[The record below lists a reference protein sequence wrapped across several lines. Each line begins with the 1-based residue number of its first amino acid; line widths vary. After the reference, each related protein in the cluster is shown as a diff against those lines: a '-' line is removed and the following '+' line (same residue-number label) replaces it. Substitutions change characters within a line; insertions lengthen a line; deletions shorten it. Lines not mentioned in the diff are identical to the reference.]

1 MEQLNGGHDR
11 PAARQFDKVKGGRR
25 RSSMAKTVNVLV
37 TDDIDGSAGAGPVA
51 FGYQNASYEIDL
63 TPQNKA
69 RFEEALAPFIQAAR
83 RSPGG
88 AAARRAARTTAH
100 RLDRAA
106 IRTWAR
112 DQGIAISDRGRL
124 STEIINKY
132 KAAH

>member
-1 MEQLNGGHDR
+1 M
-11 PAARQFDKVKGGRR
+11 
-25 RSSMAKTVNVLV
+25 
-37 TDDIDGSAGAGPVA
+37 A
-51 FGYQNASYEIDL
+51 FGYQNSSYEIDL

-69 RFEEALAPFIQAAR
+69 KFEEALAPFIQAAR
-83 RSPGG
+83 RTPGG
-88 AAARRAARTTAH
+88 AARRATRTTAH

-112 DQGIAISDRGRL
+112 EQGIAISDRGRL

>member
-1 MEQLNGGHDR
+1 MEQPNGGQGR

-51 FGYQNASYEIDL
+51 FGYQNSAYEIDL

-69 RFEEALAPFIQAAR
+69 KFEEALASFIQAAR
-83 RSPGG
+83 RTPGG
-88 AAARRAARTTAH
+88 AARRATRTTAH

-112 DQGIAISDRGRL
+112 EQGIAISDRGRL